1 LRSKKF
7 PCCPQSIFFL
17 KFFRGEEKKTLDVS
31 STWNYKTKPQK
42 SHAGNQT
49 RRLDAGTVAKM
60 SLMLSTCLTQLPSYF
75 LIAKIQST
83 PTNAVH
89 VKNISSQASEKTV
102 TDFFGFCGK
111 ITSITLL
118 KYVLIV
124 SF

>member
-1 LRSKKF
+1 LS
-7 PCCPQSIFFL
+7 PSIFSKL
-17 KFFRGEEKKTLDVS
+17 FRGEEKKVHFFLS
-31 STWNYKTKPQK
+31 FSYLELQTKPQK

-49 RRLDAGTVAKM
+49 RQLDAGTGTKM
-60 SLMLSTCLTQLPSYF
+60 SLMLSTCVSQLPSSS
-75 LIAKIQST
+75 IAKIKST

-118 KYVLIV
+118 KYVL
-124 SF
+124 SLFH